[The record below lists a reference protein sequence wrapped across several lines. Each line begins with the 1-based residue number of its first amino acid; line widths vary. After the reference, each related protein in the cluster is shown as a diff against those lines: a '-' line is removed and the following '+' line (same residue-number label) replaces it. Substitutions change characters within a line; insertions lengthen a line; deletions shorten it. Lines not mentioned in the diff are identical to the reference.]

1 MRREPQA
8 AQERAEAQLS
18 LCTEQGFAQYH
29 AWGMLPRGWAV
40 AEQGQVAEGI
50 DQIRQGF
57 AAWRARGVRVNWPWF
72 LALLAEA
79 CGRAGQVDEGL
90 RVLEEALEAVQNN
103 EDRVYEAE
111 VYRLAGVLLL
121 QRSAEQQGEAE
132 ERFQRALDITRR
144 QQAKSWELRS
154 AMSLARLWQRQGK
167 RVETRELLAPVYG
180 WFTEGFDTADLQEAR
195 ALLEALG

>member
-1 MRREPQA
+1 M
-8 AQERAEAQLS
+8 
-18 LCTEQGFAQYH
+18 
-29 AWGMLPRGWAV
+29 
-40 AEQGQVAEGI
+40 
-50 DQIRQGF
+50 
-57 AAWRARGVRVNWPWF
+57 NWPWF

-132 ERFQRALDITRR
+132 ERFQRALDITRQPAGEVVGAAVR
-144 QQAKSWELRS
+144 HEP
-154 AMSLARLWQRQGK
+154 G
-167 RVETRELLAPVYG
+167 APVAAPG
-180 WFTEGFDTADLQEAR
+180 QARRDPRTAGAGLR
-195 ALLEALG
+195 LVHRGL